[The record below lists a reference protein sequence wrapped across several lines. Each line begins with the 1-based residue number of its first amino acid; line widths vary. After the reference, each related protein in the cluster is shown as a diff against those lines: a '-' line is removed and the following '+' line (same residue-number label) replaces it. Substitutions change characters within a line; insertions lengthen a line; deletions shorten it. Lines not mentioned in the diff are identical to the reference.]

1 MEYTKEILENAV
13 KNSNNY
19 ASVCRFLGLQDKG
32 INVMNVK
39 NKILFYGIDT

>member
-19 ASVCRFLGLQDKG
+19 SSVCRFLGLQDKG
-32 INVMNVK
+32 RNVINVK
-39 NKILFYGIDT
+39 NKIFV